1 MVRLERD
8 GRVTRSGHQH
18 RGAERIHD
26 DHRRRLANLHAGSRC
41 GRRGRDEV
49 TTLTDAPSPPLVIT
63 DEPGAGPHL
72 PVRKLAMVAD
82 AQDTDGTVTSAFY
95 SNDAAGT

>member
-1 MVRLERD
+1 
-8 GRVTRSGHQH
+8 
-18 RGAERIHD
+18 
-26 DHRRRLANLHAGSRC
+26 
-41 GRRGRDEV
+41 
-49 TTLTDAPSPPLVIT
+49 LTDAPSPPLVIT